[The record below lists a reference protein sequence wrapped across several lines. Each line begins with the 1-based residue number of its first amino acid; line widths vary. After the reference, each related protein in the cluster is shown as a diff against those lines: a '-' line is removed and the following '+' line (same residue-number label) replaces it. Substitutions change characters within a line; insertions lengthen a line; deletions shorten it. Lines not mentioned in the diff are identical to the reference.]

1 MQKKI
6 KKIVAILFL
15 LVVLSISGFFIYNK
29 SFFLLTFFWFLM
41 IYLVFSLAVV
51 SNWGKKQL
59 FSKRSSIML
68 LIILFFLIL
77 YALRLL
83 GIQYLQKSK
92 YEALMNEQLLSISKE
107 SGQRGLIYDDKG
119 KKLAFNKRKYTI
131 SINPSLLND
140 EKLHDEII
148 KDIEA
153 IRDSKIVK
161 LEDNVVENLLK
172 LASEGNKY
180 KRLVKDID
188 DEQKEKIDEL
198 LANIERKK

>member
-1 MQKKI
+1 
-6 KKIVAILFL
+6 
-15 LVVLSISGFFIYNK
+15 
-29 SFFLLTFFWFLM
+29 
-41 IYLVFSLAVV
+41 
-51 SNWGKKQL
+51 
-59 FSKRSSIML
+59 ML

-198 LANIERKK
+198 LANIEEKNKRKSKI